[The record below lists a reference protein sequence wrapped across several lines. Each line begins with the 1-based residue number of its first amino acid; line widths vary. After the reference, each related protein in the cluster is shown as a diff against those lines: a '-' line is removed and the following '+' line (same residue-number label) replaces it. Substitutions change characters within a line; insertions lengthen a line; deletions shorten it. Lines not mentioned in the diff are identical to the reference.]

1 MNYEQYKKLLPLS
14 ELIVKAFSISTL
26 VLLVSFFIS
35 QYLGDWQW
43 FARGGSIL
51 VCIGVLTAAYDIKGR
66 MIKEGGIPKHIE
78 QTVILEAIIV
88 VVGTLVWGFG
98 DLIGY
103 LY

>member
-1 MNYEQYKKLLPLS
+1 
-14 ELIVKAFSISTL
+14 
-26 VLLVSFFIS
+26 
-35 QYLGDWQW
+35 
-43 FARGGSIL
+43 
-51 VCIGVLTAAYDIKGR
+51 